1 MEELEEWVYV
11 GPYCVGGYLRR
22 RPERRPSPSPE
33 RIFRARRGDYV
44 DRIFRP
50 TRGDYADRTLRI

>member
-1 MEELEEWVYV
+1 MEEFGELVYV
-11 GPYCVGGYLRR
+11 PPYCVGGYVRHK
-22 RPERRPSPSPE
+22 PERRPPPLPE

-50 TRGDYADRTLRI
+50 TRGDYAERIFRI